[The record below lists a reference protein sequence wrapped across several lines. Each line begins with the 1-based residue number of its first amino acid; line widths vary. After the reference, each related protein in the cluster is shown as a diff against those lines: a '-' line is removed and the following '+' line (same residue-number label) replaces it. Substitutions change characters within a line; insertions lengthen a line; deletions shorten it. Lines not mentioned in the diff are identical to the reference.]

1 MWCSALLV
9 ADWGDYCCA
18 EHAVLGSAI
27 QCFKPALLPLVCLV
41 WGQLSH
47 QPAGTEVVVFK
58 LVLPEPLSLTLS
70 SLLFPFSLETHSC
83 CGSLDLIVCLF
94 FDSHN
99 YFSFASFVIKTHCV
113 FSSVTKIVAF
123 ISVPGEASQVEP
135 CLGDYRLREA
145 WLAPPLV
152 WLKFLTC
159 NNQNTINHHPLI
171 IFVVRI
177 GFLGLLHTNY

>member
-99 YFSFASFVIKTHCV
+99 YFSFASFCNQDTLCILECHQNCGIHKCSRGSI
-113 FSSVTKIVAF
+113 SSRTL
-123 ISVPGEASQVEP
+123 SRRLEATRGLTRSTSGLIEI
-135 CLGDYRLREA
+135 LGM
-145 WLAPPLV
+145 
-152 WLKFLTC
+152 
-159 NNQNTINHHPLI
+159 Q
-171 IFVVRI
+171 
-177 GFLGLLHTNY
+177 